1 MVHPTFSPALKVEAM
16 LGSAVA
22 RMVCSRTLRKKDS
35 PMTITMPINFL
46 GGRYKVISW
55 RSLSLRT
62 MVFSSA
68 GVTAPFNIE
77 GAVEVAVLYGT
88 SARVISS

>member
-1 MVHPTFSPALKVEAM
+1 
-16 LGSAVA
+16 
-22 RMVCSRTLRKKDS
+22 
-35 PMTITMPINFL
+35 MPINFL